1 MASRSASSRTNSS
14 VVFID
19 SALSLA
25 FEITVSDRS
34 NSPSSLPD
42 KNETIARCR
51 LICTSRWTLHRA
63 RNTFLTVIN
72 EIEQVALRA
81 ARAAGRI
88 HLKRLS
94 RITINRKSNSID
106 LVTEADRESEAA
118 IIEVIHRAFPT
129 HAILAEESG
138 ASAHQSDH
146 RWIIDPLD
154 GTTNFAHGYPQFCV
168 SIAYERRGR
177 VELGVVFDALKRE
190 CFIATRGQ
198 GARLNG
204 KPIRVSAT
212 PNLCSSLLCTGF
224 AYDRR
229 ERRRFYMCFWE
240 ELMTRTQGIRRTGSA
255 ALDLAYV
262 AAGRT
267 DGFWEFG
274 LRAWDVAAG
283 ALIVEEARGRVTNM
297 DGSELDL
304 GGANIVATNGRLHD
318 ELVET
323 ITQTRPEADRRHAE
337 MLRETKASA

>member
-1 MASRSASSRTNSS
+1 MLS
-14 VVFID
+14 ID
-19 SALSLA
+19 
-25 FEITVSDRS
+25 
-34 NSPSSLPD
+34 
-42 KNETIARCR
+42 
-51 LICTSRWTLHRA
+51 LHVHTGRF
-63 RNTFLTVIN
+63 TPPVILFFTVIN
-72 EIEQVALRA
+72 EIERVALRA

-118 IIEVIHRAFPT
+118 VIDVIHRAFPT

-168 SIAYERRGR
+168 SIAYEWRGR
-177 VELGVVFDALKRE
+177 VQFGVVFDALKKE
-190 CFIATRGQ
+190 CFVAHRGQ

-212 PNLCSSLLCTGF
+212 PNLCSALLCTGF

-229 ERRRFYMCFWE
+229 ERRRFYLCFWE
-240 ELMTRTQGIRRTGSA
+240 ELMMRTQGVRRTGSA

-304 GGANIVATNGRLHD
+304 GGANIVATNSRVHD
-318 ELVET
+318 ELVEV
-323 ITQTRPEADRRHAE
+323 IAHTRPEADRRHAE
-337 MLRETKASA
+337 MLREIKASA

>member
-1 MASRSASSRTNSS
+1 
-14 VVFID
+14 
-19 SALSLA
+19 L
-25 FEITVSDRS
+25 
-34 NSPSSLPD
+34 
-42 KNETIARCR
+42 
-51 LICTSRWTLHRA
+51 RWTA
-63 RNTFLTVIN
+63 FAAGNIFVVVIN

-106 LVTEADRESEAA
+106 LVTEADREAEAA

-129 HAILAEESG
+129 HAVLAEESG

-177 VELGVVFDALKRE
+177 VQFGVVFDALKKE
-190 CFIATRGQ
+190 TFIAHRGQ

-204 KPIRVSAT
+204 KPIHVSAT
-212 PNLCSSLLCTGF
+212 PNLCSALLCTGF

-229 ERRRFYMCFWE
+229 ERRRFYLCFWE
-240 ELMTRTQGIRRTGSA
+240 ELMSRSQGVRRTGSA

-274 LRAWDVAAG
+274 LRPWDVAAG
-283 ALIVEEARGRVTNM
+283 ALLIEEARGRVSNM

-304 GGANIVATNGRLHD
+304 AGANILATNGRLHN
-318 ELVET
+318 ELIET
-323 ITQTRPEADRRHAE
+323 IAQTRPEAERRHAE
-337 MLRETKASA
+337 LLRETKASA

>member
-1 MASRSASSRTNSS
+1 
-14 VVFID
+14 
-19 SALSLA
+19 
-25 FEITVSDRS
+25 
-34 NSPSSLPD
+34 
-42 KNETIARCR
+42 
-51 LICTSRWTLHRA
+51 
-63 RNTFLTVIN
+63 VIN

-129 HAILAEESG
+129 HAVLAEESG

-146 RWIIDPLD
+146 RWIVDPLD

-177 VELGVVFDALKRE
+177 VLLGVVYDALKKE
-190 CFIATRGQ
+190 CFIAQRGQ

-204 KPIRVSAT
+204 KPIRVST
-212 PNLCSSLLCTGF
+212 TSNLGASLLCTGF
-224 AYDRR
+224 PYDRR
-229 ERRRFYMCFWE
+229 ERRRFYLCFWE
-240 ELMTRTQGIRRTGSA
+240 ELMTRAQGVRRTGSA

-274 LRAWDVAAG
+274 LRPWDVAAG
-283 ALIVEEARGRVTNM
+283 ALIIEEARGRTTNI

-304 GGANIVATNGRLHD
+304 AGANILATNGRLHD
-318 ELVET
+318 EMRDVLA
-323 ITQTRPEADRRHAE
+323 QARPEADRRQAE